1 MSLLASYPGLLPA
14 LAGEMTPKFLA
25 TRSADGHPNVVP
37 VTSIMPAGDVPDRL
51 IFGNFLLRKSI
62 ANLDADPRVGILVI
76 TTDLEG
82 WMLQGDF
89 QGWQRAGAYVD
100 QIMNTALL
108 RYNAYTGIRNAGIIQ
123 VRAVQR
129 QVCLSRLRV
138 LTDYAVARLAARLGS
153 KPAGATPLPPVVRQH
168 FRPMMAVR
176 ALAFLDDTQYMEK
189 VAQSGSA
196 TRVSGWSP
204 SQAWQT
210 AEGQGASGGLQTRRE
225 RGPLAQSGSAT
236 RVSGWSPS
244 QAWQTAEEHKFPP
257 ADTGYPVVVP
267 ALSLQPAA
275 EDTLVCAEGLVADLL
290 APLPADAPV
299 AASLLT
305 LDVVSFQAKGR
316 WLGSRRLLGQPVG
329 AMAVTAVYAG
339 GPPIPGRQVA

>member
-62 ANLDADPRVGILVI
+62 ANLDTDPRVGILVI

-210 AEGQGASGGLQTRRE
+210 AE
-225 RGPLAQSGSAT
+225 
-236 RVSGWSPS
+236 
-244 QAWQTAEEHKFPP
+244 EHKFPP